1 MFALAMLLVRFTAG
15 ALVCASLL
23 GSATAFAQDAD
34 ALIKQGVELRREG
47 KDQEALEQFRRAFEV
62 APTPRALAQMALA
75 EQALG
80 RWVDAEAHVG
90 KALEA
95 ARDPWIEKYR
105 ATLEQSREKISE
117 HLGSL
122 AVSGGPD
129 GAALRVDGQVAGTL
143 PLRGPLRLPTG
154 TVSLEVSSQGHVL
167 ALRTVSIAPGL
178 VTREDLGSPSTLI
191 SPSAAA
197 PGSTPM
203 PASPTAGTSGGD
215 AAPVP
220 ASSGR
225 RTLEWIGAGAAVGLG
240 VVGASFWLAGRHD
253 ASEYNNGTC
262 RMTPALAS
270 CTTLHSAGERDYAID
285 AVTWIA
291 AGALGVT
298 AAVLYLTTPESAG
311 AGERRVACVPAFASD
326 QAGAACALR
335 F

>member
-1 MFALAMLLVRFTAG
+1 MFALAMFFVRFTAG

-95 ARDPWIEKYR
+95 AQDPWIEKYR
-105 ATLEQSREKISE
+105 VTLEQSREKIAE

-154 TVSLEVSSQGHVL
+154 TVSLEVSSQGRVL

-178 VTREDLGSPSTLI
+178 VTREDLGAPTAAVSPAAASG
-191 SPSAAA
+191 SAAA
-197 PGSTPM
+197 T
-203 PASPTAGTSGGD
+203 ASPAAATSGVD
-215 AAPVP
+215 AAPVS

-225 RTLEWIGAGAAVGLG
+225 RTLEWIGVGAAVGLG
-240 VVGASFWLAGRHD
+240 VVGASFWLAGRRD
-253 ASEYNNGTC
+253 ANEYNNGTC
-262 RMTPALAS
+262 RVTPALGS
-270 CTTLHSAGERDYAID
+270 CTTLHSAGERDYAIET
-285 AVTWIA
+285 ATWIA

-311 AGERRVACVPAFASD
+311 AGERRVACLPAFASD
-326 QAGAACALR
+326 RAGAACALR